1 MTIGV
6 SHGGGSN
13 ILTADAPSD
22 EALVG
27 TVNGVVRIVRGAAGW
42 TETERTLEGNHIHAL
57 VQDPKSGVWFCGV
70 EHGGIY
76 ASEDDGHTWEKRDVG
91 VTAQDIY
98 SLSVAEVDG
107 ATRVFAGTEP
117 AHLYVSDDLGLTWS
131 EKPALHAQETEEWRF
146 PAPPHV
152 AHLKHISFHPDDTGV
167 VYAASSRAGCTAP
180 TTAATRSRRY
190 RACTTTCTG
199 SSPTPRTRTG
209 CS

>member
-42 TETERTLEGNHIHAL
+42 TETERTLEGKHIHAL
-57 VQDPKSGVWFCGV
+57 VQDPKSGAWFCGV

-91 VTAQDIY
+91 ITAQDIY
-98 SLSVAEVDG
+98 SLSVAEVNG
-107 ATRVFAGTEP
+107 ATRVFAGDG
-117 AHLYVSDDLGLTWS
+117 A
-131 EKPALHAQETEEWRF
+131 R
-146 PAPPHV
+146 APVRERRPG
-152 AHLKHISFHPDDTGV
+152 PDVVGEARAPRPGDGGV
-167 VYAASSRAGCTAP
+167 GASLPRRTSRT
-180 TTAATRSRRY
+180 
-190 RACTTTCTG
+190 
-199 SSPTPRTRTG
+199 
-209 CS
+209 